1 MHKSCDKTLVAL
13 PKILWYTVINLCNSH
28 KALPVL
34 KGDIMKE
41 KKLGAKVK
49 AWSAGSKPTGPRRRR
64 GAMYR
69 TRRSPLTAWAVSA

>member
-1 MHKSCDKTLVAL
+1 MHKNFGKILVAL
-13 PKILWYTVINLCNSH
+13 PKNLWYTVINLCNSH

-49 AWSAGSKPTGPRRRR
+49 DLASSVKTHWETIFESKSA
-64 GAMYR
+64 A
-69 TRRSPLTAWAVSA
+69 AEA

>member
-1 MHKSCDKTLVAL
+1 MHKSRDKTLVAL

-49 AWSAGSKPTGPRRRR
+49 G
-64 GAMYR
+64 
-69 TRRSPLTAWAVSA
+69 LVSGIKTHWTTPPEGR